1 MKKRI
6 SSEELSAY
14 LDGEA
19 KNPAKIR
26 QQLQESD
33 DAARMYRALSKVS
46 AHVRSLPVASVRS
59 GFSGRVLASLEAQK
73 PQRSSTWPVPVWV
86 SLGATAVVAVLVM
99 IGLNDTVESPDVQTA
114 ASMPAIYAPQP
125 AALED
130 ENALIAELERRISS
144 GAEPEALLSGGFYDE
159 SDPVEELPAELL
171 LALVPADWANSLG
184 GLNETADYR
193 MEMNALSDSEK
204 VIFAQLLDEYARVE
218 KQGPS
223 AQEG

>member
-26 QQLQESD
+26 RQLQESD

-46 AHVRSLPVASVRS
+46 AHVRSLPKASVRS
-59 GFSGRVLASLEAQK
+59 GFSARVLAALEAPK
-73 PQRSSTWPVPVWV
+73 PQRSSTWPVPVWA
-86 SLGATAVVAVLVM
+86 SLAAAAVVAVLVT
-99 IGLNDTVESPDVQTA
+99 IGLNDTVEPPAVQTA
-114 ASMPAIYAPQP
+114 ASRPAIDAPQP
-125 AALED
+125 TTVED
-130 ENALIAELERRISS
+130 EDVLVAELERRISS
-144 GAEPEALLSGGFYDE
+144 GAESEALLSGGVYE
-159 SDPVEELPAELL
+159 ETDPVEELPADLL
-171 LALVPADWANSLG
+171 LALVPADWVDSLG
-184 GLNETADYR
+184 GLNEMADYR
-193 MEMNALSDSEK
+193 MEMNALSNSEK

>member
-19 KNPAKIR
+19 KNPAKVR

-73 PQRSSTWPVPVWV
+73 PRRSSTWPVPVWV
-86 SLGATAVVAVLVM
+86 SLGATAVAAVLVM
-99 IGLNDTVESPDVQTA
+99 IGVNDTVESPDVQTA
-114 ASMPAIYAPQP
+114 ASMPAIYAPP
-125 AALED
+125 PVALEED
-130 ENALIAELERRISS
+130 VLVAELERRISS
-144 GAEPEALLSGGFYDE
+144 GAESGALLSEGLYE
-159 SDPVEELPAELL
+159 ETDPIEELPAELL
-171 LALVPADWANSLG
+171 LALVPADWVDSLG

-193 MEMNALSDSEK
+193 VEMNALSDSEK